1 MSVFAL
7 FLWSDDP
14 SGKQVVERLVRDLRA
29 VSARIGVERPSVYE
43 VPFMVQLAFGTD
55 SWDAKKGSYAAS
67 ALDVLR
73 SVGRA
78 RSLKRHSAT
87 PPSL

>member
-1 MSVFAL
+1 VVAL
-7 FLWSDDP
+7 
-14 SGKQVVERLVRDLRA
+14 GLVLGRRPA
-29 VSARIGVERPSVYE
+29 RGSAWIGVERLSVYE
-43 VPFMVQLAFGTD
+43 VPFMVQRAFSTD

-78 RSLKRHSAT
+78 RSLKRTFRGSAE
-87 PPSL
+87 SLI